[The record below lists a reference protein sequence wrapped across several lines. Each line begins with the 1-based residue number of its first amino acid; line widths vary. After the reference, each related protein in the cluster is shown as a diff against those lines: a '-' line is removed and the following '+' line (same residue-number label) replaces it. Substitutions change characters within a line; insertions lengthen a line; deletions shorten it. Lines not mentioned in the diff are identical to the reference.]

1 MNRCRMQDYEW
12 KSDYTLPE
20 PGANE
25 QQIVAVEAKLGV
37 RFPEALRQGFKAAN
51 TASVHKR
58 GKSCE
63 LAATGPIAEGGRI
76 IGVMSH
82 LEPIDRIE
90 VETRDLVEYVFDIY
104 DRSIPDV
111 IPFAQLGSGGWT
123 CLNYQNDPTRA
134 NPEVWE
140 GDMETNATFET
151 FFHKIADSFDD
162 FIDMLLPDDE
172 IAALGF
178 RV

>member
-1 MNRCRMQDYEW
+1 MQEFQWAGDF
-12 KSDYTLPE
+12 SHPQ
-20 PGANE
+20 PGATNN
-25 QQIVAVEAKLGV
+25 QIEAVETRLGV
-37 RFPEALRQGFKAAN
+37 RFPEALREGLKSISM
-51 TASVHKR
+51 ASVYKR
-58 GKSCE
+58 GKYCGGGVS
-63 LAATGPIAEGGRI
+63 GPFAEGGRYV
-76 IGVMSH
+76 GSLGH

-90 VETRDLVEYVFDIY
+90 VETRYIVEYVDDQFE
-104 DRSIPDV
+104 RPFPDV

-134 NPEVWE
+134 NPEIWE

-151 FFHKIADSFDD
+151 FFHKIADSFDE

>member
-1 MNRCRMQDYEW
+1 MRDFEW
-12 KSDYTLPE
+12 GSYLTTPLPAVTE
-20 PGANE
+20 S
-25 QQIVAVEAKLGV
+25 QIAEVEARLGV
-37 RFPEALRQGFKAAN
+37 RLPEELRRGYK
-51 TASVHKR
+51 TTGHASIIKR
-58 GKSCE
+58 GKFCSSGV
-63 LAATGPIAEGGRI
+63 TGALVQGGRYL
-76 IGVMSH
+76 GFMQY
-82 LEPIDRIE
+82 LEPI
-90 VETRDLVEYVFDIY
+90 ETLEAEAHDIAEYVGDLY
-104 DRSIPDV
+104 ERALPGV
-111 IPFAQLGSGGWT
+111 IPFAQLGAGGWT

-134 NPEVWE
+134 NPEIWE